1 MALLPGIY
9 EYGAMERVPQ
19 DLGAAEAQPAV
30 AGRARWFV
38 VGGAVLVVV
47 AVLAYWLGSSGASG
61 EDAAPRP
68 SPTPTPSATL
78 TTTEVYQRAGP
89 SVVVIQA
96 GKSLGTG
103 VIAAE
108 DGTVLTAYHVVK
120 DAVGKGGGKGGGGKG
135 GGGEGGG
142 GKGGASKG
150 AEGED
155 AADVNLTF
163 ADGTKAKAVVTSS
176 DPKRDVATLK
186 PAKLPEIV
194 VPATLGGAVAVGA
207 PVVAIGNPL
216 GLTYSVSTGVVS
228 GLNRSA
234 EKGDLSGLI
243 QFDASVNPGSSG
255 GPLLDARGLV
265 VGIVVSIADPGG
277 DEAFAGIA
285 FAVPIGAALGG
296 GDGDGPPGDGP
307 LI

>member
-1 MALLPGIY
+1 
-9 EYGAMERVPQ
+9 MERGPQ
-19 DLGAAEAQPAV
+19 EAGAAEARGAV
-30 AGRARWFV
+30 AGSGRRLV
-38 VGGAVLVVV
+38 LGGVALVTLVVV
-47 AVLAYWLGSSGASG
+47 AVSAYWLGGGGRDGGGA
-61 EDAAPRP
+61 EARP
-68 SPTPTPSATL
+68 SATPTPSATL
-78 TTTEVYQRAGP
+78 STAEVFERVGP

-108 DGTVLTAYHVVK
+108 DGTVLTAHHVVK
-120 DAVGKGGGKGGGGKG
+120 
-135 GGGEGGG
+135 
-142 GKGGASKG
+142 GAK
-150 AEGED
+150 
-155 AADVNLTF
+155 DVTLTF
-163 ADGTKAKAVVTSS
+163 ADGTESKAVVASAN
-176 DPKRDVATLK
+176 PKRDVATLK
-186 PAKLPEIV
+186 PAELPEIV
-194 VPATLGGAVAVGA
+194 VPATLGGGAAVGA

-228 GLNRSA
+228 GLNRTA
-234 EKGDLSGLI
+234 DRTADRAADGGGLSGLI

-265 VGIVVSIADPGG
+265 IGIVVSIADPGG

-296 GDGDGPPGDGP
+296 GEGDGPPGDGP